1 MGRERGRETAR
12 LLAASER
19 QEVRQQRVAG
29 RREYRLRVELDS
41 PGGHCSVPQ
50 RHERSI
56 RCPGQR
62 NEFRREGFGVDDQ
75 RVVSGHHQRRGK
87 PREQVDAFM
96 LNGADL
102 SVDRSSP
109 DHPTAERLTQALVSQ
124 ADAEDRNPP
133 ADESRE
139 IDTDSGLTGSTR
151 SGGKDYLAGPERHGG
166 LEIDRIVAN
175 HDRLLSQFL
184 EVACEVVD
192 EGVVVVDE

>member
-1 MGRERGRETAR
+1 MGRERGSETAR
-12 LLAASER
+12 LLSASQR

-41 PGGHCSVPQ
+41 PGGHCPVPQ
-50 RHERSI
+50 RHERSV
-56 RCPGQR
+56 RRPGQW
-62 NEFRREGFGVDDQ
+62 NEFRRQGFGVDDQ

-124 ADAEDRNPP
+124 ANAQERNPP
-133 ADESRE
+133 DDESRE
-139 IDTDSGLTGSTR
+139 IDTDSGLTGRTWA
-151 SGGKDYLAGPERHGG
+151 GGEDYLAGPERYGG
-166 LEIDRIVAN
+166 LEIDRIVAD

-184 EVACEVVD
+184 NVACEVVD
-192 EGVVVVDE
+192 EGVVVVDV